1 MILKILGYF
10 LLFIMYSVLGWCME
24 TTLVS
29 IKSKRFINRGF
40 LIGPYCPI
48 YGFGALI
55 ITIFL
60 GKYSYDAVV
69 LFVMAVVVCGIIE
82 YLTSLLMEKIF
93 DARWW
98 DYSNRKFNFNGRICL
113 LNLIAFGTLGVL
125 VIYILNP
132 FFIEIIE
139 KLGKTQV
146 ICISS
151 ILLFIYLVDFI
162 VSFTVII
169 NFRKI
174 TKNVNRERREDNTEQ
189 ISKMVRKL
197 FAEKSILHRRII
209 NAYPRVEAIKLKV
222 KEIKEKVEKEVMETK
237 QAINEKRENIKKNIE
252 KGYKREE

>member
-10 LLFIMYSVLGWCME
+10 LLFIMYSIIGWCME

-29 IKSKRFINRGF
+29 IKSKRFIDRGF

-60 GKYSYDAVV
+60 GKYSYDAIV

-98 DYSNRKFNFNGRICL
+98 DYSKRKFNFNGRICL
-113 LNLIAFGTLGVL
+113 LNLIAFGILGIL

-132 FFIEIIE
+132 FFIGIIE

-151 ILLFIYLVDFI
+151 ILAIIYLIDFI
-162 VSFTVII
+162 ISFTVII

-174 TKNVNRERREDNTEQ
+174 NKSVNMERKQDNTEQ
-189 ISKMVRKL
+189 ISKMVREL
-197 FAEKSILHRRII
+197 FAQKSVLHKRII
-209 NAYPRVEAIKLKV
+209 DAYPRVEAIKLKV
-222 KEIKEKVEKEVMETK
+222 KEIREKVEKEVMETK
-237 QAINEKRENIKKNIE
+237 EVINEKKENIRRNIE
-252 KGYKREE
+252 KGYKRKE

>member
-10 LLFIMYSVLGWCME
+10 LLFIMYSFIGWCME
-24 TTLVS
+24 TSLIS

-40 LIGPYCPI
+40 LVGPYCPI

-82 YLTSLLMEKIF
+82 YLTSLFMEKIF
-93 DARWW
+93 NARWW

-113 LNLIAFGTLGVL
+113 LNLLAFGTLGLL

-132 FFIEIIE
+132 FFIRIIE
-139 KLGKTQV
+139 HFGRIQM
-146 ICISS
+146 IWSSS
-151 ILLFIYLVDFI
+151 ILLLMFLADFI
-162 VSFTVII
+162 ISFTVII

-174 TKNVNRERREDNTEQ
+174 NKDVNMERKEDNTEQ
-189 ISKMVRKL
+189 ISKMVREL

-209 NAYPRVEAIKLKV
+209 NAYPKVEAIKLKV
-222 KEIKEKVEKEVMETK
+222 KEIREKVEKEVKETRE
-237 QAINEKRENIKKNIE
+237 AINEKKENIKKNIE
-252 KGYKREE
+252 KGYKRKE